1 MDNLELNLKTMYK
14 IKAGTPKGAKVHL
27 MKPRRV
33 IDVDKITKADLKILF
48 DIGHPYVEKD

>member
-1 MDNLELNLKTMYK
+1 MYKLKTG
-14 IKAGTPKGAKVHL
+14 IPKGAKVHL